1 MKKFLA
7 AASIALCALS
17 SASYAAV
24 PTTESIN
31 TLLQITHTQNLLES
45 VYGSMEQTMRQSMQQ
60 MSAGQTLSDEQKR
73 VMDATPKKF
82 AEVMRQEFTWA
93 KLQPIY
99 VNIYQESF
107 TQEEID
113 GLIAFYRSPAG
124 DALVKKMPLVLQKS
138 MGAMQGM
145 LGPMAEKMKAAMQEA
160 MAEAKI
166 APASD
171 TKK

>member
-1 MKKFLA
+1 M
-7 AASIALCALS
+7 
-17 SASYAAV
+17 
-24 PTTESIN
+24 N
-31 TLLQITHTQNLLES
+31 
-45 VYGSMEQTMRQSMQQ
+45 
-60 MSAGQTLSDEQKR
+60 
-73 VMDATPKKF
+73 ATPKKF